1 MLTYRVLGEVFMW
14 YPTKIQWLV
23 IWLSTVACMLF
34 FLATDPKPQALL
46 LPCMMIG
53 VLFLWQAT
61 GSPRDTE

>member
-1 MLTYRVLGEVFMW
+1 MW

-23 IWLSTVACMLF
+23 IWLTTVACLVAFLF
-34 FLATDPKPQALL
+34 TDPNPKALF

-61 GSPRDTE
+61 GSPNDTEE